1 MTDAFVYSPSRARR
15 HGPGGYKNYSSYRPW
30 LRDEFTFRCVYCLMR
45 EEWGRLTGEFD
56 LDHFQPQVSRPDL
69 STEYENLVYACH
81 TCNLRKSDNETFD
94 PENCLT
100 KDMVRVY
107 PSGRI
112 EGLSSRASAIIAK
125 LGLDSEKSRNW
136 RLIWIRNVELAK
148 QYDSDLY
155 RRLMGFPN
163 DLPDLSILEPTSNT
177 KPDGVKESYHAVRSR
192 GELPEYYLE

>member
-30 LRDEFTFRCVYCLMR
+30 LRDEFTFRCIYCLMR

-112 EGLSSRASAIIAK
+112 EGVSSRASGIIAK
-125 LGLDSEKSRNW
+125 LGLDSPKFRKW
-136 RLIWIRNVELAK
+136 RLTWIRNVELAK
-148 QYDSDLY
+148 QHDADQY
-155 RRLMGFPN
+155 RRLLGFPN
-163 DLPDLSILEPTSNT
+163 DLPDLSILEPTSNS